1 MVDFALAQSA
11 LQHGMDT
18 FEADAV
24 VIGAGAVGLSC
35 ARALALKGREVL
47 VLEAGGAIAT
57 ETSSRNSEVIHAG
70 LYYATGSLKARL
82 CVEGRR
88 KLYAYCATHGVEAH
102 RCGKLVVAVDDHE
115 AAATPALLK
124 RALDNGVE
132 DIRLVD
138 GAEARRL
145 EPALSPDVR
154 VAIHSETSGLFDSH
168 GYFLALQG
176 EFEDRGGALAF
187 NAPVVRGEVLKDGI
201 EIETGGDAP
210 ARIKARTVV
219 NAAGHHALRVARLV
233 AGGPQH
239 AGLSMQ
245 WVKGSYFV
253 ASGRAAFA
261 RLIYPMHNQATQGLH
276 LAIDLGGR
284 TRLGP
289 DAEWLADGAGPPF
302 DYEVN
307 PARAEHF
314 YREVRRYWPGL
325 KDGAL
330 SADYSGV
337 RPKIVGKGQPSADF
351 LIDGPDSHGVAGLVN
366 LIGIESPG
374 LTSSLAIGEMVA
386 GLV

>member
-1 MVDFALAQSA
+1 
-11 LQHGMDT
+11 MDT
-18 FEADAV
+18 FEADSV
-24 VIGAGAVGLSC
+24 VIGAGAVGLAC
-35 ARALALKGREVL
+35 ARALALKGRDVL
-47 VLEAGGAIAT
+47 VLEAASAIAT
-57 ETSSRNSEVIHAG
+57 ETSSRNSEVVHAG

-88 KLYAYCATHGVEAH
+88 KLYAYCAAHGVEAH
-102 RCGKLVVAVDDHE
+102 QCGKLVVAVDDHE
-115 AAATPALLK
+115 AAATPALLQ

-132 DIRLVD
+132 GCRLVD

-145 EPALSPDVR
+145 EPALSPEVR

-176 EFEDRGGALAF
+176 EFEDRGGALAL
-187 NAPVVRGEVLKDGI
+187 NSPALRGEVLKDGI
-201 EIETGGDAP
+201 EIETGGDSP
-210 ARIKARTVV
+210 ARIKARTVI
-219 NAAGHHALRVARLV
+219 NAAGHHALRVSRLIG
-233 AGGPQH
+233 GGPQY
-239 AGLSMQ
+239 AGLNMH
-245 WVKGSYFV
+245 WVKGSYFI

-302 DYEVN
+302 DYEVD

-330 SADYSGV
+330 TPDYSGV
-337 RPKIVGKGQPSADF
+337 RPKIVARGEPSADF
-351 LIDGPDSHGVAGLVN
+351 LIDGPGRHGVPGLVN

-374 LTSSLAIGEMVA
+374 LTSSLAIGEMIADMV
-386 GLV
+386 

>member
-1 MVDFALAQSA
+1 MESFD
-11 LQHGMDT
+11 
-18 FEADAV
+18 ADAV

-35 ARALALKGREVL
+35 ARALALQGRDVL
-47 VLEAGGAIAT
+47 VLEAAGAIAT

-88 KLYAYCATHGVEAH
+88 KLYQYCAAHGVEAH
-102 RCGKLVVAVDDHE
+102 KCGKLVVAVDDAE

-132 DIRLVD
+132 EIRLID

-168 GYFLALQG
+168 AYFLALQG
-176 EFEDRGGALAF
+176 EFEDRGGSLVVDT
-187 NAPVVRGEVLKDGI
+187 PVVRGEVTAGAI
-201 EIETGGDAP
+201 EIETGGAAP
-210 ARIKARTVV
+210 SRIRARTVI
-219 NAAGHHALRVARLV
+219 NAAGHYALPVARSI
-233 AGGPQH
+233 AGGPDYP
-239 AGLSMQ
+239 GMTMR

-261 RLIYPMHNQATQGLH
+261 RLIYPMHNSTTQGLH

-289 DAEWLADGAGPPF
+289 DAEWLPEGSRPPF
-302 DYEVN
+302 DYEVD
-307 PARAEHF
+307 PARAAHF
-314 YREVRRYWPGL
+314 YHEVRRYWPGL

-330 SADYSGV
+330 SPDYSGV
-337 RPKIVGKGQPSADF
+337 RPKIVGKGEPSADF
-351 LIDGPDSHGVAGLVN
+351 LIDGPERHGVAGLVN

>member
-1 MVDFALAQSA
+1 
-11 LQHGMDT
+11 MDT
-18 FEADAV
+18 FEADSV
-24 VIGAGAVGLSC
+24 VIGAGAVGLAC
-35 ARALALKGREVL
+35 ARALALKGRDVL
-47 VLEAGGAIAT
+47 VLEAASAIAT
-57 ETSSRNSEVIHAG
+57 ETSSRNSEVVHAG

-88 KLYAYCATHGVEAH
+88 KLYAYCATRGVEAH
-102 RCGKLVVAVDDHE
+102 QCGKLVVAVDDHE
-115 AAATPALLK
+115 AAATPALLQ

-132 DIRLVD
+132 GCRLVE

-145 EPALSPDVR
+145 EPALSPEVR

-176 EFEDRGGALAF
+176 EFEDRGGALAL
-187 NAPVVRGEVLKDGI
+187 NSPALRGEVLKDGI
-201 EIETGGDAP
+201 EIETGGDSP
-210 ARIKARTVV
+210 ARIKARTVI
-219 NAAGHHALRVARLV
+219 NAAGHHALRVSRLIG
-233 AGGPQH
+233 GGPQY
-239 AGLSMQ
+239 AGLNMH
-245 WVKGSYFV
+245 WVKGSYFI

-302 DYEVN
+302 DYGVD

-330 SADYSGV
+330 TPDYSGV
-337 RPKIVGKGQPSADF
+337 RPKIVARGEPSADF
-351 LIDGPDSHGVAGLVN
+351 LIDGPNRHGVPGLVN

-374 LTSSLAIGEMVA
+374 LTSSLAIGEMIADMV
-386 GLV
+386 

>member
-1 MVDFALAQSA
+1 
-11 LQHGMDT
+11 MDT
-18 FEADAV
+18 FEADSV
-24 VIGAGAVGLSC
+24 VIGAGAVGLAC
-35 ARALALKGREVL
+35 ARALALKGRDVL
-47 VLEAGGAIAT
+47 VLEAASAIAT

-88 KLYAYCATHGVEAH
+88 KLYDYCAAHGVEAH

-132 DIRLVD
+132 GCRLVD

-187 NAPVVRGEVLKDGI
+187 NSPAVRGEVTKDGI
-201 EIETGGDAP
+201 EIETGGDSP
-210 ARIKARTVV
+210 TRIKARTVI
-219 NAAGHHALRVARLV
+219 NAAGHYALPVSRLI
-233 AGGPQH
+233 AGGPQYE
-239 AGLSMQ
+239 GLTMH
-245 WVKGSYFV
+245 WVKGSYFI

-302 DYEVN
+302 DYEVD

-330 SADYSGV
+330 TPDYSGV
-337 RPKIVGKGQPSADF
+337 RPKIVARGGPSADF
-351 LIDGPDSHGVAGLVN
+351 LIDGPDRHGVAGLVN

-374 LTSSLAIGEMVA
+374 LTSSLAIGEMAADMVQQR
-386 GLV
+386 

>member
-1 MVDFALAQSA
+1 
-11 LQHGMDT
+11 MDT
-18 FEADAV
+18 FEADSV
-24 VIGAGAVGLSC
+24 VIGAGAVGLAC
-35 ARALALKGREVL
+35 ARALALKGRDVL
-47 VLEAGGAIAT
+47 VLEAASAIAT
-57 ETSSRNSEVIHAG
+57 ETSSRNSEVVHAG

-88 KLYAYCATHGVEAH
+88 KLYAYCAAHGVEAH
-102 RCGKLVVAVDDHE
+102 QCGKLVVAVDDHE
-115 AAATPALLK
+115 AAATPALLQ

-132 DIRLVD
+132 GCRLVD

-145 EPALSPDVR
+145 EPALSPEVR
-154 VAIHSETSGLFDSH
+154 VAIHSETSGLLDSH

-176 EFEDRGGALAF
+176 EFEDRGGALAL
-187 NAPVVRGEVLKDGI
+187 NSPALRGEVLKDGI
-201 EIETGGDAP
+201 EIETGGDSP
-210 ARIKARTVV
+210 ARIKARTVI
-219 NAAGHHALRVARLV
+219 NAAGHHALRVSRLIG
-233 AGGPQH
+233 GGPQY
-239 AGLSMQ
+239 AGLNMH
-245 WVKGSYFV
+245 WVKGSYFI

-302 DYEVN
+302 DYGVD

-330 SADYSGV
+330 TPDYSGV
-337 RPKIVGKGQPSADF
+337 RPKIVARGEPSADF
-351 LIDGPDSHGVAGLVN
+351 LIDGPNRHGVPGLVN

-374 LTSSLAIGEMVA
+374 LTSSLAIGEMIADMV
-386 GLV
+386 

>member
-1 MVDFALAQSA
+1 
-11 LQHGMDT
+11 MDT

-24 VIGAGAVGLSC
+24 VIGAGAVGLAC
-35 ARALALKGREVL
+35 ARALALKGRDVL
-47 VLEAGGAIAT
+47 VLEAASAIAT

-88 KLYAYCATHGVEAH
+88 KLYAYCAAHGVEAH
-102 RCGKLVVAVDDHE
+102 QCGKLVVAVDDHE

-132 DIRLVD
+132 GCRLVD

-145 EPALSPDVR
+145 EPALSPEVR

-187 NAPVVRGEVLKDGI
+187 NSPAVRGEVLKDGI
-201 EIETGGDAP
+201 EVETGGDSP
-210 ARIKARTVV
+210 ARIKARTVI
-219 NAAGHHALRVARLV
+219 NAAGHHALRVSRLIV
-233 AGGPQH
+233 GGPQY
-239 AGLSMQ
+239 AGLNMH
-245 WVKGSYFV
+245 WVKGSYFI

-289 DAEWLADGAGPPF
+289 DAEWLADGARPPF
-302 DYEVN
+302 DYEVDSS
-307 PARAEHF
+307 RVEHF

-330 SADYSGV
+330 TPDYSGV
-337 RPKIVGKGQPSADF
+337 RPKIVARGEPSADF
-351 LIDGPDSHGVAGLVN
+351 LIDGPERHGVPGLVN

-386 GLV
+386 DMV

>member
-1 MVDFALAQSA
+1 
-11 LQHGMDT
+11 MDT

-24 VIGAGAVGLSC
+24 VIGAGAVGLAC
-35 ARALALKGREVL
+35 ARALALKGRDVL
-47 VLEAGGAIAT
+47 VLEAASAIAT
-57 ETSSRNSEVIHAG
+57 ETSSRNSEVVHAG

-88 KLYAYCATHGVEAH
+88 KLYAYCAAHGVEAH
-102 RCGKLVVAVDDHE
+102 QCGKLVVAVDDHE
-115 AAATPALLK
+115 AAATPALLQ

-132 DIRLVD
+132 GCRLVD

-145 EPALSPDVR
+145 EPALSPEVR

-187 NAPVVRGEVLKDGI
+187 NSPAVRGEVLKDGI
-201 EIETGGDAP
+201 EIETGGDSP
-210 ARIKARTVV
+210 ARIKARTVI
-219 NAAGHHALRVARLV
+219 NAAGHHALRVSRMI
-233 AGGPQH
+233 AGGPRY
-239 AGLSMQ
+239 AGLNMH
-245 WVKGSYFV
+245 WVKGSYFI

-302 DYEVN
+302 DYGVD

-330 SADYSGV
+330 TPDYSGV
-337 RPKIVGKGQPSADF
+337 RPKIVARGEPSADF
-351 LIDGPDSHGVAGLVN
+351 LIDGPDRHGVPGLVN

-374 LTSSLAIGEMVA
+374 LTSSLAIGEMAADMV
-386 GLV
+386 

>member
-1 MVDFALAQSA
+1 
-11 LQHGMDT
+11 MDT
-18 FEADAV
+18 FEADSV
-24 VIGAGAVGLSC
+24 VIGAGAVGLAC
-35 ARALALKGREVL
+35 ARALALKGRDVL
-47 VLEAGGAIAT
+47 VLEAASAIAT
-57 ETSSRNSEVIHAG
+57 ETSSRNSEVVHAG

-88 KLYAYCATHGVEAH
+88 KLYAYCAAHGVEAH
-102 RCGKLVVAVDDHE
+102 QCGKLVVAVDDHE
-115 AAATPALLK
+115 AAATPALLQ

-132 DIRLVD
+132 GCRLVD

-145 EPALSPDVR
+145 EPALSPEVR

-187 NAPVVRGEVLKDGI
+187 NSPALRGEVLKDGI
-201 EIETGGDAP
+201 EIETGGDSP
-210 ARIKARTVV
+210 ARIKARTVI
-219 NAAGHHALRVARLV
+219 NAAGHHALRVSRLIV
-233 AGGPQH
+233 GGPQY
-239 AGLSMQ
+239 AGLNMH
-245 WVKGSYFV
+245 WVKGSYFI

-302 DYEVN
+302 DYEVD

-330 SADYSGV
+330 TPDYSGV
-337 RPKIVGKGQPSADF
+337 RPKIVARGEPSADF
-351 LIDGPDSHGVAGLVN
+351 LIDGPGRHGVPGLVN

-374 LTSSLAIGEMVA
+374 LTSSLAIGEMIADMV
-386 GLV
+386 

>member
-1 MVDFALAQSA
+1 
-11 LQHGMDT
+11 MDT
-18 FEADAV
+18 FEADSV
-24 VIGAGAVGLSC
+24 VIGAGAVGLAC
-35 ARALALKGREVL
+35 ARALALKGRDVL
-47 VLEAGGAIAT
+47 VLEAASAIAT
-57 ETSSRNSEVIHAG
+57 ETSSRNSEVVHAG

-88 KLYAYCATHGVEAH
+88 KLYAYCAAHGVEAH
-102 RCGKLVVAVDDHE
+102 QCGKLVVAVDDYE
-115 AAATPALLK
+115 AAATPALLQ

-132 DIRLVD
+132 GCRLVD

-145 EPALSPDVR
+145 EPALSPEVR

-187 NAPVVRGEVLKDGI
+187 NSPALRGEVLKDGI
-201 EIETGGDAP
+201 EIETGGDSP
-210 ARIKARTVV
+210 ARIKARTVI
-219 NAAGHHALRVARLV
+219 NAAGHHALRVSRLIV
-233 AGGPQH
+233 GGPQY
-239 AGLSMQ
+239 AGLNMR
-245 WVKGSYFV
+245 WVKGSYFI

-302 DYEVN
+302 DYEVD

-330 SADYSGV
+330 TPDYSGV
-337 RPKIVGKGQPSADF
+337 RPKIVARGEPSADF
-351 LIDGPDSHGVAGLVN
+351 LIDGPDRHGVPGLVN

-374 LTSSLAIGEMVA
+374 LTSSLAIGEMIADMV
-386 GLV
+386 

>member
-1 MVDFALAQSA
+1 
-11 LQHGMDT
+11 MDT

-24 VIGAGAVGLSC
+24 VIGAGAVGLAC
-35 ARALALKGREVL
+35 ARALALKGRDVL
-47 VLEAGGAIAT
+47 VLEAASAIAT

-88 KLYAYCATHGVEAH
+88 KLYDYCAAHGVEAH

-132 DIRLVD
+132 GCRLVD

-187 NAPVVRGEVLKDGI
+187 NSPAVRGEVTKEGI
-201 EIETGGDAP
+201 EIETGGDSP
-210 ARIKARTVV
+210 TRIKARTVI
-219 NAAGHHALRVARLV
+219 NAAGHYALPVSRLI
-233 AGGPQH
+233 AGGPLYE
-239 AGLSMQ
+239 GLTMH
-245 WVKGSYFV
+245 WVKGSYFI

-302 DYEVN
+302 DYEVD

-330 SADYSGV
+330 TPDYSGV
-337 RPKIVGKGQPSADF
+337 RPKIVARGEPSADF
-351 LIDGPDSHGVAGLVN
+351 LIDGPDRHGVAGLVN

-374 LTSSLAIGEMVA
+374 LTSSLAIGEMAADMVQQR
-386 GLV
+386 

>member
-1 MVDFALAQSA
+1 
-11 LQHGMDT
+11 MDT

-24 VIGAGAVGLSC
+24 VIGAGAVGLAC
-35 ARALALKGREVL
+35 ARALALKGRDVL
-47 VLEAGGAIAT
+47 VLEAASAIAT
-57 ETSSRNSEVIHAG
+57 ETSSRNSEVVHAG

-88 KLYAYCATHGVEAH
+88 KLYDYCAAHGVEAH

-124 RALDNGVE
+124 RALNNGVE
-132 DIRLVD
+132 GCRLVD

-145 EPALSPDVR
+145 EPALSPEVR

-187 NAPVVRGEVLKDGI
+187 NSPAVRGEVLKDGI
-201 EIETGGDAP
+201 EIETGGDSP
-210 ARIKARTVV
+210 ARIKARTVI
-219 NAAGHHALRVARLV
+219 NAAGHHALRVSRMI
-233 AGGPQH
+233 AGGPRY
-239 AGLSMQ
+239 AGLNMH
-245 WVKGSYFV
+245 WVKGSYFI

-302 DYEVN
+302 GYGVD

-330 SADYSGV
+330 TPDYSGV
-337 RPKIVGKGQPSADF
+337 RPKIVARGEPSADF
-351 LIDGPDSHGVAGLVN
+351 LIDGPNRHGVPGLVN

-374 LTSSLAIGEMVA
+374 LTSSLAIGEMAADMV
-386 GLV
+386 

>member
-1 MVDFALAQSA
+1 MESFD
-11 LQHGMDT
+11 
-18 FEADAV
+18 ADAV

-35 ARALALKGREVL
+35 ARALALKGRDVL
-47 VLEAGGAIAT
+47 VLEAASAIAT

-70 LYYATGSLKARL
+70 LYYPTGSLKAKL

-88 KLYAYCATHGVEAH
+88 KLYGYCAKHGVEAH
-102 RCGKLVVAVDDHE
+102 RCGKLVVAVDDGE

-124 RALDNGVE
+124 RALENGVE
-132 DIRLVD
+132 ETRLID

-145 EPALSPDVR
+145 EPALNPEVR
-154 VAIHSETSGLFDSH
+154 VAIHTEVSGLFDSH

-176 EFEDRGGALAF
+176 EFEDRGGAIAF
-187 NAPVVRGEVLKDGI
+187 DAPVVRGAVTKNGI
-201 EIETGGDAP
+201 EIETGGAAP
-210 ARIKARTVV
+210 SRIRARTVV
-219 NAAGHHALRVARLV
+219 NSAGHHALPIARMIE
-233 AGGPQH
+233 GGPRYTGVRMH
-239 AGLSMQ
+239 

-289 DAEWLADGAGPPF
+289 DAEWLPEGSKPPF
-302 DYEVN
+302 DYEVD
-307 PARAEHF
+307 PARAAHF
-314 YREVRRYWPGL
+314 YSEVRRYWPGL

-330 SADYSGV
+330 SPDYSGV

-351 LIDGPDSHGVAGLVN
+351 MIDGPEEHGVAGLVN

-374 LTSSLAIGEMVA
+374 LTSSLAIGEKVA
-386 GLV
+386 EMAGI

>member
-1 MVDFALAQSA
+1 
-11 LQHGMDT
+11 MDT

-47 VLEAGGAIAT
+47 VLEAASAIAT

-70 LYYATGSLKARL
+70 LYYPTGSLKARL

-88 KLYAYCATHGVEAH
+88 KLFQYCAAHGVEAH
-102 RCGKLVVAVDDHE
+102 RCGKLVVAVDDGE
-115 AAATPALLK
+115 AAATPALLQ
-124 RALDNGVE
+124 RALANGVE
-132 DIRLVD
+132 ETRLID

-145 EPALSPDVR
+145 EPALNPDVR
-154 VAIHSETSGLFDSH
+154 VAIHTEVSGLFDSH

-176 EFEDRGGALAF
+176 EFEDRGGSLVLDT
-187 NAPVVRGEVLKDGI
+187 PVVRGAVTKDGI
-201 EIETGGDAP
+201 EIETGGATP
-210 ARIKARTVV
+210 SRIKARTVV
-219 NAAGHHALRVARLV
+219 NSAGHYALPVARSIE
-233 AGGPQH
+233 GGPRYNGVRMH
-239 AGLSMQ
+239 

-261 RLIYPMHNQATQGLH
+261 RLIYPMHNTTTQGLH

-289 DAEWLADGAGPPF
+289 DAEWLPEGSKPPF
-302 DYEVN
+302 DYEVD
-307 PARAEHF
+307 PARVEHF

-330 SADYSGV
+330 SPDYSGV

-351 LIDGPDSHGVAGLVN
+351 MIDGPAEHGVAGLVN

-374 LTSSLAIGEMVA
+374 LTSSLAIGELVA

>member
-1 MVDFALAQSA
+1 ME
-11 LQHGMDT
+11 T
-18 FEADAV
+18 FDADAV

-47 VLEAGGAIAT
+47 VLEKASAIAT

-70 LYYATGSLKARL
+70 LYYATGSLKAQL

-88 KLYAYCATHGVEAH
+88 KLYQYCATHGVEAH
-102 RCGKLVVAVDDHE
+102 KCGKLVVAVDDAE
-115 AAATPALLK
+115 AAATPALLQ
-124 RALDNGVE
+124 RALANGVE
-132 DIRLVD
+132 EIRLID

-145 EPALSPDVR
+145 EPALSSEVR

-168 GYFLALQG
+168 AYFLALQG
-176 EFEDRGGALAF
+176 EFEDRGGALVF
-187 NAPVVRGEVLKDGI
+187 DAPVMGGAVTKDGV
-201 EIETGGDAP
+201 ELETGGASP
-210 ARIKARTVV
+210 SRIRAKTVV
-219 NAAGHHALRVARLV
+219 NSAGHYALPVARSIE
-233 AGGPQH
+233 GGARYNGVRMH
-239 AGLSMQ
+239 

-261 RLIYPMHNQATQGLH
+261 RLIYPMHNSTTQGLH

-289 DAEWLADGAGPPF
+289 DAEWLPEGSKPPF
-302 DYEVN
+302 DYEVD
-307 PARAEHF
+307 PARSAHF
-314 YREVRRYWPGL
+314 YHEVRRYWPGL

-330 SADYSGV
+330 SPDYSGV

-386 GLV
+386 NLI

>member
-1 MVDFALAQSA
+1 
-11 LQHGMDT
+11 MDT
-18 FEADAV
+18 FEADSV
-24 VIGAGAVGLSC
+24 VIGAGAVGLAC
-35 ARALALKGREVL
+35 ARALALKGRDVL
-47 VLEAGGAIAT
+47 VLEAASAIAT
-57 ETSSRNSEVIHAG
+57 ETSSRNSEVVHAG

-88 KLYAYCATHGVEAH
+88 KLYAYCAAHGVEAH
-102 RCGKLVVAVDDHE
+102 QCGKLVVAVDDHE
-115 AAATPALLK
+115 AAATPALLQ

-132 DIRLVD
+132 GCRLVD

-145 EPALSPDVR
+145 EPALSPEVR

-176 EFEDRGGALAF
+176 EFEDRGGALAL
-187 NAPVVRGEVLKDGI
+187 NSPALRGEVLKDGI
-201 EIETGGDAP
+201 EIETGGDSP
-210 ARIKARTVV
+210 ARIKARTVI
-219 NAAGHHALRVARLV
+219 NAAGHHALRVSRLIV
-233 AGGPQH
+233 GGPQY
-239 AGLSMQ
+239 AGLNMH
-245 WVKGSYFV
+245 WVKGSYFI

-302 DYEVN
+302 DYEVD

-330 SADYSGV
+330 TPDYSGV
-337 RPKIVGKGQPSADF
+337 RPKIVARGEPSADF
-351 LIDGPDSHGVAGLVN
+351 LIDGPGRHGVPGLVN

-374 LTSSLAIGEMVA
+374 LTSSLAIGEMIADMV
-386 GLV
+386 

>member
-1 MVDFALAQSA
+1 
-11 LQHGMDT
+11 MDT

-24 VIGAGAVGLSC
+24 VIGAGAVGLAC
-35 ARALALKGREVL
+35 ARALALKGRDVL
-47 VLEAGGAIAT
+47 VLEAASAIAT

-88 KLYAYCATHGVEAH
+88 KLYDYCAAHGVEAH

-132 DIRLVD
+132 GCRLID

-176 EFEDRGGALAF
+176 EFEDRGGALAL
-187 NAPVVRGEVLKDGI
+187 NSPAVRGEVTKDGI
-201 EIETGGDAP
+201 EIETGGDSP
-210 ARIKARTVV
+210 ARIKARTVI
-219 NAAGHHALRVARLV
+219 NAAGHSALPVSRLI
-233 AGGPQH
+233 AGGPQYD
-239 AGLSMQ
+239 GLTMY
-245 WVKGSYFV
+245 WVKGSYFI

-302 DYEVN
+302 DYEVD

-330 SADYSGV
+330 TPDYSGV
-337 RPKIVGKGQPSADF
+337 RPKIVARGEPSADF
-351 LIDGPDSHGVAGLVN
+351 LIDGPDRHGVPGLVN
-366 LIGIESPG
+366 LVGIESPG
-374 LTSSLAIGEMVA
+374 LTSSLAIGEMAADMVQQR
-386 GLV
+386 

>member
-1 MVDFALAQSA
+1 
-11 LQHGMDT
+11 MDT

-24 VIGAGAVGLSC
+24 VIGAGAVGLAC
-35 ARALALKGREVL
+35 ARALALKGRDVL
-47 VLEAGGAIAT
+47 VLEAASAIAT

-88 KLYAYCATHGVEAH
+88 KLYDYCAAHRVEAH

-132 DIRLVD
+132 GCRLVD

-145 EPALSPDVR
+145 EPALSPEVR

-187 NAPVVRGEVLKDGI
+187 NSPAVRGEVMKDGI
-201 EIETGGDAP
+201 ELETGGDSP
-210 ARIKARTVV
+210 ARIKARTVI
-219 NAAGHHALRVARLV
+219 NAAGHYALPVSRLI
-233 AGGPQH
+233 AGGPRYDRLTMH
-239 AGLSMQ
+239 
-245 WVKGSYFV
+245 WVKGSYFI

-261 RLIYPMHNQATQGLH
+261 RLIYPMHNQTTQGLH

-302 DYEVN
+302 DYEVD

-330 SADYSGV
+330 TPDYSGV
-337 RPKIVGKGQPSADF
+337 RPKIVARGEPSADF
-351 LIDGPDSHGVAGLVN
+351 LIDGPDRHGVPGLVN

-374 LTSSLAIGEMVA
+374 LTSSLVIGEMAADMVQQR
-386 GLV
+386 

>member
-1 MVDFALAQSA
+1 
-11 LQHGMDT
+11 MDM
-18 FEADAV
+18 FEADSV

-35 ARALALKGREVL
+35 ARALALKGRDVL
-47 VLEAGGAIAT
+47 VLEATRAIAT

-88 KLYAYCATHGVEAH
+88 KLYAYCAAHGVEAH
-102 RCGKLVVAVDDHE
+102 QCGKLVVAVDDHE
-115 AAATPALLK
+115 AAATPALLQ

-132 DIRLVD
+132 GCRLVD

-145 EPALSPDVR
+145 EPALSPEVR

-187 NAPVVRGEVLKDGI
+187 NSPALRGEVLKDGI
-201 EIETGGDAP
+201 EIETGGDSP
-210 ARIKARTVV
+210 ARIKTRSVI
-219 NAAGHHALRVARLV
+219 NAAGHNALRVSRLI
-233 AGGPQH
+233 AGGPQY
-239 AGLSMQ
+239 AGLGMH

-302 DYEVN
+302 DYEVD
-307 PARAEHF
+307 PARADHF

-330 SADYSGV
+330 TPDYSGV
-337 RPKIVGKGQPSADF
+337 RPKIVARGEPSADF
-351 LIDGPDSHGVAGLVN
+351 LIDGPDRHGVPGLVN

-374 LTSSLAIGEMVA
+374 LTSSLAIGEMAA
-386 GLV
+386 GMV

>member
-1 MVDFALAQSA
+1 
-11 LQHGMDT
+11 MDT

-24 VIGAGAVGLSC
+24 VIGAGAVGLAC
-35 ARALALKGREVL
+35 ARALALKGRDVL
-47 VLEAGGAIAT
+47 VLEAASAIAT
-57 ETSSRNSEVIHAG
+57 ETSSRNSEVVHAG

-88 KLYAYCATHGVEAH
+88 KLYDYCAAHGVEAH

-124 RALDNGVE
+124 RALNNGVE
-132 DIRLVD
+132 GCRLVD

-145 EPALSPDVR
+145 EPALSPEVR

-187 NAPVVRGEVLKDGI
+187 NSPAVRGEVLKDGI
-201 EIETGGDAP
+201 EIETGGDSP
-210 ARIKARTVV
+210 ARIKARTVI
-219 NAAGHHALRVARLV
+219 NAAGHHALRVSRMI
-233 AGGPQH
+233 AGGPRY
-239 AGLSMQ
+239 AGLNMH
-245 WVKGSYFV
+245 WVKGSYFI

-302 DYEVN
+302 GYGVD

-330 SADYSGV
+330 TPDYSGV
-337 RPKIVGKGQPSADF
+337 RPKIVARGEPSADF
-351 LIDGPDSHGVAGLVN
+351 LIDGPNRHGVPGLVN

-374 LTSSLAIGEMVA
+374 LTSSLAIGEMIADMV
-386 GLV
+386 

>member
-1 MVDFALAQSA
+1 ME
-11 LQHGMDT
+11 T
-18 FEADAV
+18 FDADAV
-24 VIGAGAVGLSC
+24 VIGAGAVGLAC
-35 ARALALKGREVL
+35 ARALALAGRDVL
-47 VLEAGGAIAT
+47 VLEAAGAIAT

-70 LYYATGSLKARL
+70 LYYATGSLKAKL

-88 KLYAYCATHGVEAH
+88 KLYQYCATRGVEAH
-102 RCGKLVVAVDDHE
+102 RCGKLVVAVDDGE

-132 DIRLVD
+132 ECRLVD

-176 EFEDRGGALAF
+176 EFEDRGGALVLDT
-187 NAPVVRGEVLKDGI
+187 PVLRGGVTKDGI
-201 EIETGGDAP
+201 EIETGGASP
-210 ARIKARTVV
+210 SRIKARTVI
-219 NAAGHHALRVARLV
+219 NAAGHQALNVARAI
-233 AGGPQH
+233 AGGPDYP
-239 AGLSMQ
+239 GMKMR

-261 RLIYPMHNQATQGLH
+261 RLIYPMHNSTTQGLH

-289 DAEWLADGAGPPF
+289 DAEWLPEGSEPPF
-302 DYEVN
+302 DYEVDS
-307 PARAEHF
+307 ARAEHF

-330 SADYSGV
+330 SPDYSGV
-337 RPKIVGKGQPSADF
+337 RPKIVGKGEPSADF
-351 LIDGPDSHGVAGLVN
+351 LIDGPERHGVAGLVN

>member
-1 MVDFALAQSA
+1 
-11 LQHGMDT
+11 MDT

-24 VIGAGAVGLSC
+24 VIGAGAVGLAC
-35 ARALALKGREVL
+35 ARALALKGRDVL
-47 VLEAGGAIAT
+47 VLEAASAIAT

-88 KLYAYCATHGVEAH
+88 KLYDYCAAHGVEAH

-132 DIRLVD
+132 GCRLVD

-187 NAPVVRGEVLKDGI
+187 NSPAVSGEVTKDGI
-201 EIETGGDAP
+201 EIETGGDSP
-210 ARIKARTVV
+210 TRIKARTVI
-219 NAAGHHALRVARLV
+219 NAAGHYALPVSRLI
-233 AGGPQH
+233 AGGPQYE
-239 AGLSMQ
+239 GLTMH
-245 WVKGSYFV
+245 WVKGSYFI

-302 DYEVN
+302 DYEVD

-330 SADYSGV
+330 TPDYSGV
-337 RPKIVGKGQPSADF
+337 RPKIVARGEPSADF
-351 LIDGPDSHGVAGLVN
+351 LIDGPDRHGVAGLVN

-374 LTSSLAIGEMVA
+374 LTSSLAIGEMAADMVQQR
-386 GLV
+386 